1 MCARIPGWNTLSEQ
15 SQATEAKNLR
25 ARATALIQGCVVHWK
40 RSLHKIKQTI
50 SSQFLYRFEYLVG
63 VLEAASTTPATFLQ
77 TVDSILTEFPEV
89 RPWLSWWILPGNGSM
104 IFSAMRTMPA
114 ELQAKLPN
122 STNAAESGH
131 WLLYRAVG
139 SGFDLWEGI
148 RRLYRFQR
156 EIEMFYAAVTGISS
170 LYIVWRAF

>member
-1 MCARIPGWNTLSEQ
+1 
-15 SQATEAKNLR
+15 
-25 ARATALIQGCVVHWK
+25 LIQGCIVHWK

-50 SSQFLYRFEYLVG
+50 GSQSLYRFEYLASI
-63 VLEAASTTPATFLQ
+63 LEAANTSPAEFIQ
-77 TVDSILTEFPEV
+77 TVESLLTEFTEI

-104 IFSAMRTMPA
+104 IFPAMRTMPV
-114 ELQAKLPN
+114 ELQARLPH

-156 EIEMFYAAVTGISS
+156 EIEMLYAAVTGVLF
-170 LYIVWRAF
+170 LYSRCGEGSDEQ

>member
-1 MCARIPGWNTLSEQ
+1 MCARIPGWSTLREQ
-15 SQATEAKNLR
+15 SRATEAANLR
-25 ARATALIQGCVVHWK
+25 TRAQGLIQGCIVHWK

-50 SSQFLYRFEYLVG
+50 AMKFLFRFEGLVG
-63 VLEAASTTPATFLQ
+63 ILEAQSTTAAEFLQ
-77 TVDSILTEFPEV
+77 TVEILLAEFPEV

-104 IFSAMRTMPA
+104 IFPAMRKMPA
-114 ELQAKLPN
+114 ELQAKLPH

-156 EIEMFYAAVTGISS
+156 EIEMLYAAITG
-170 LYIVWRAF
+170 V